1 MAPCSPISLR
11 GNASTECDSVNFLA
25 PAFLAGL
32 VAVSVPVLIHLINR
46 ERKVV
51 VEFPSLMFLQKIP
64 YRSVRRQKIRHLLL
78 LILRCLALAMLV
90 AAFARPFFEKKQNAI
105 STTGAR
111 EVVILLDHSS
121 SMGYADRWTKA
132 KDAAK
137 KIVNGL
143 GTGDH
148 ATLILFATD
157 ATVASEPMA
166 TPDRINAAIN
176 GSKLSAEATRYAPAL
191 KLATQ
196 IIGAST
202 LPRREV
208 VLISDYQK
216 VGWANHN
223 EITFP
228 RGTVITPVDLGGPVA
243 SDVAVSQVTTD
254 RDSTGERDRV
264 TVAARLINTGA
275 ASKTVT
281 ATLAIGGRDA
291 QTKQANV
298 PARGAVQ
305 VAFTPIA
312 VPTGATKGAVRI
324 TPDSLTQD
332 DVLNFTIAPDE
343 AVSVLIVEP
352 TKPRTNQSLFLSRA
366 FGIGDRPSFR
376 VAQKPIDALTTRDLD
391 GRALI
396 VLDEVNPPGG
406 DVGRRLR
413 AMLEG
418 GAGIIVVPGMN
429 RLEEFPAEWRA
440 IMPATL
446 GAPIDRSGDAGGT
459 LSSVDYAH
467 PIFEIF
473 NAPRSGDFSTARF
486 YRYRA
491 LSAQPNASVIAR
503 FDDGSPAL
511 IERSVAEGK
520 LIVWASTIDSYWTNF
535 PLQPVFLPFVHQLGK
550 HAGRYADP
558 RPWFVAG
565 DVLDLS
571 RHGELTT
578 PFTGGRAA
586 DSAASLIVE
595 SPAGVRERATPSG
608 VGHLVRLK
616 EQGFYELRG
625 PNTPVGS
632 GRPIA
637 VNVDP
642 AESDLSHLDPQDIVV
657 AVTAVPGQAVPGAD
671 LNPSTPQDQE
681 RRQRIWWYLLI
692 VALLIL
698 GGETLLSNR
707 LSRAT
712 S

>member
-1 MAPCSPISLR
+1 M
-11 GNASTECDSVNFLA
+11 NFLA

-32 VAVSVPVLIHLINR
+32 AAVAVPILIHLINR

-51 VEFPSLMFLQKIP
+51 VEFPSLMFLQRIP

-90 AAFARPFFEKKQNAI
+90 AAFARPFFQKRQNAI

-111 EVVILLDHSS
+111 EVVILLDNSA
-121 SMGYADRWTKA
+121 SMGYANRWTKA

-137 KIVNGL
+137 KVVGGL
-143 GTGDH
+143 GANDH
-148 ATLILFATD
+148 ATLVLFASD
-157 ATVASEPMA
+157 ASVASEPMA
-166 TPDRINAAIN
+166 TPDRIAAAIN
-176 GSKLSAEATRYAPAL
+176 ASKLSAEATRYAPAL

-216 VGWANHN
+216 AGWANHN
-223 EITFP
+223 EIVFP
-228 RGTVITPVDLGGPVA
+228 RGTTVTPIDLGGPAA
-243 SDVAVSQVTTD
+243 SDIAVSQVTTD
-254 RDSTGERDRV
+254 RDSTGDRDRV

-275 ASKTVT
+275 ATKNIV

-298 PARGAVQ
+298 PAHGATQ

-312 VPTGATKGAVRI
+312 VPSGATKGAVRI
-324 TPDSLTQD
+324 TPDSLTQN
-332 DVLNFTIAPDE
+332 DVLDFTIAPDE

-352 TKPRTNQSLFLSRA
+352 TKPRVNESLFLSRA
-366 FGIGDRPSFR
+366 LAIGDRPSFR
-376 VAQKPIDALTTRDLD
+376 VAQKSIDALTPRDLD
-391 GRALI
+391 GRALV

-406 DVGRRLR
+406 EVGRRLR
-413 AMLEG
+413 AVLDG
-418 GAGIIVVPGMN
+418 GAGVIVVPGME
-429 RLEEFPAEWRA
+429 RLEEWPPEWRA

-446 GAPIDRSGDAGGT
+446 GAAVDRSGDAGGT
-459 LSSVDYAH
+459 LSQVDYAH

-491 LSAQPNASVIAR
+491 LTAQPNASVIAR

-511 IERSVAEGK
+511 VERGVAEGK
-520 LIVWASTIDSYWTNF
+520 LIVWASTLDSYWTNF

-558 RPWFVAG
+558 RPWFIAG

-586 DSAASLIVE
+586 DSAASLVIE
-595 SPAGVRERATPSG
+595 SPSGVRERATPSG
-608 VGHLVRLK
+608 AGHLVSLR

-657 AVTAVPGQAVPGAD
+657 AVTAVPGQATPGAD
-671 LNPSTPQDQE
+671 LNSSTPQDQE
-681 RRQRIWWYLLI
+681 RRQRIWWYLLL
-692 VALLIL
+692 VAVLIL
-698 GGETLLSNR
+698 GGETMLSNR
-707 LSRAT
+707 LSRAA